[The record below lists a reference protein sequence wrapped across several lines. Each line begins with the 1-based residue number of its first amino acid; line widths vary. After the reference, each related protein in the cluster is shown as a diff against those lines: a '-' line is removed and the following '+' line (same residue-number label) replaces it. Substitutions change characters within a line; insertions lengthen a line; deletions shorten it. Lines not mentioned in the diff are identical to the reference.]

1 MTNDTTNLAG
11 VWKHIENQ
19 PTVKLI
25 LIQTFFIYIQRTKIE
40 IKGDV
45 NKFLAVETKDGK
57 IKIINGNI
65 LLRTPA
71 GDVCWE

>member
-1 MTNDTTNLAG
+1 M
-11 VWKHIENQ
+11 IQ
-19 PTVKLI
+19 KLSCS
-25 LIQTFFIYIQRTKIE
+25 FIGRTKIDE
-40 IKGDV
+40 IKSDV